1 MCHSALLI
9 NNNDMNKCNFFNE
22 PQFSSLRSVRG
33 LISFVEFNLEDLI
46 KNKQPISPCNPKLS
60 LTKLMNGGNADIVE
74 LPGLGSYL
82 IASEYLRIEDQDLM
96 SSLFCGGS
104 NFDKQ
109 F

>member
-1 MCHSALLI
+1 
-9 NNNDMNKCNFFNE
+9 
-22 PQFSSLRSVRG
+22 
-33 LISFVEFNLEDLI
+33 
-46 KNKQPISPCNPKLS
+46 
-60 LTKLMNGGNADIVE
+60 MNGVNADILE
-74 LPGLGSYL
+74 LPRLGSYL